1 LISSYFSFK
10 HIFKTISAIR
20 ACHRFLRDLLSG
32 VSPIADSR
40 RPLPSSWHPSR
51 CTLRRLHGNHLHIYR
66 LWRGA
71 FRKGQPNSIIEL
83 RHATAIGPFA
93 KWANGKNKEGIRAM
107 KTACGLPNVHEGG
120 QAAIAVN
127 VVKRCI
133 VRWYVAKRKPKL

>member
-1 LISSYFSFK
+1 VRVTDS
-10 HIFKTISAIR
+10 SAIFSQVCIPDR
-20 ACHRFLRDLLSG
+20 GFPTTVTLLVASL
-32 VSPIADSR
+32 SMHPSETARQSFAY
-40 RPLPSSWHPSR
+40 LPSVA
-51 CTLRRLHGNHLHIYR
+51 RRVPQRAAKFYYR
-66 LWRGA
+66 TPARDGD
-71 FRKGQPNSIIEL
+71 RK
-83 RHATAIGPFA
+83 GPFA

>member
-1 LISSYFSFK
+1 LISSYFSSK

-32 VSPIADSR
+32 VYPRSR
-40 RPLPSSWHPSR
+40 IPDVTLLVASLSMHPSETARQSFAYLPSVA
-51 CTLRRLHGNHLHIYR
+51 RRVPQRAAKFYYR
-66 LWRGA
+66 TPARDGD
-71 FRKGQPNSIIEL
+71 RK
-83 RHATAIGPFA
+83 GPFA

-133 VRWYVAKRKPKL
+133 VC